1 MRIWVRFQDVCSVW
15 WWRWP
20 DCTGVGFRAKNLPR
34 SLVLGNGNT
43 LIGFDATYSIR
54 DIFYPRVGDANHTMG
69 NLCRV
74 GFYIDRK
81 FAWLDERAWDR
92 KLGYAEDS
100 LVSDVTVSHRGLGIS
115 VRFEDY
121 IDLAR
126 NWFIRNL
133 SVTSAVGFTVGR
145 VFLHYDWYIEGSDI
159 GNTVLYDPRHRGV
172 IAYKANR
179 YFLVGGQCDAEYGVS
194 TWANGK
200 KGNGLAGTWV
210 DAEDGVLGKNPI
222 EQGSVD
228 CTIGFDMGSV
238 GPNQPRRLTH
248 WLCMGSRL
256 SDVTTYGQELIVGK
270 GPDTYRSR
278 TLTYWKVWSEKDHR
292 HIDEELGEEVT
303 DLYRRSV
310 LTARTHVDNR
320 GAVIAS
326 SDFDITK
333 FARDTYAYAWPRDGA
348 LVANA
353 LDRCGHEDVTRQ
365 FFLFCQQTLVEEGFF
380 LHKYTPYGQPGSS
393 WLPWVDS
400 HGARTLPIQEDETG
414 LVLWSLWQHY
424 RIHRNLDFVVDLY
437 TALIVPAAD
446 WMVSY
451 VDQRNGLPIPSWD
464 LWEERW
470 GVHAF
475 TVGSVWGG
483 LDAAR
488 SFADMFGDV
497 PAYARYRDA
506 AERLREASDT
516 NLYSS
521 ELGRF
526 PRRIT
531 VEDDESVTVDTVL
544 DSAIHGLWRFG
555 MYPPED
561 QRIADTMK
569 AIADQLSNK
578 AEAGGIAR
586 YTDDYYFRV
595 EPDTTNVPGNPWFLS
610 TLWLAQWYIA
620 TAKSEPDL
628 KPAREMID
636 WAVRHQ
642 MPGGLLSEQ
651 LDPHTG
657 APLSVSPLTWSHAE
671 FIVTV
676 DEYARASERLRRP
689 AGS

>member
-1 MRIWVRFQDVCSVW
+1 V
-15 WWRWP
+15 
-20 DCTGVGFRAKNLPR
+20 PR
-34 SLVLGNGNT
+34 SLVLGNGNS
-43 LIGFDATYSIR
+43 LVGFDTTYSVR
-54 DIFYPRVGDANHTMG
+54 DIYFPRVGDANHTMG
-69 NLCRV
+69 NLCRT
-74 GFYIDRK
+74 GFFIDGK
-81 FAWLDERAWDR
+81 FAWLDDGAWVR
-92 KLGYAEDS
+92 KFGYAVDS
-100 LVSDVTVSHRGLGIS
+100 LMTDVTMTHPGLGIS

-126 NWFIRNL
+126 NWFIRNVEIL
-133 SVTSAVGFTVGR
+133 SPTGFGAGS
-145 VFLHYDWYIEGSDI
+145 VFFHYDWFIEGSDI

-179 YFLVGGQCDAEYGVS
+179 YFLIGGQSGDEYGIS

-200 KGNGLAGTWV
+200 KGNGAAGTWV

-228 CTIGFDMGSV
+228 CTVGFDLG
-238 GPNQPRRLTH
+238 GAAANQPRSLTH
-248 WLCMGSRL
+248 WLCMGTRL
-256 SDVTTYGQELIVGK
+256 SEVTAYGQELIVSR
-270 GPDTYRSR
+270 GPDTYRDR
-278 TLTYWKVWSEKDHR
+278 TITYWQVWSEKDHR
-292 HIDEELGEEVT
+292 HIDEHLGP
-303 DLYRRSV
+303 DASKLYRRSV
-310 LTARTHVDNR
+310 LTVRTHADNR
-320 GAVIAS
+320 GAIIAS

-353 LDRCGHEDVTRQ
+353 LDRAGHEDVTRQ
-365 FFLFCQQTLVEEGFF
+365 FFLFCQQSLVEEGFF

-400 HGARTLPIQEDETG
+400 HGVRTLPVQEDETG

-424 RIHRNLDFVVDLY
+424 RIHRNLDFVVGLY
-437 TALIVPAAD
+437 STLLVPAAD

-475 TVGSVWGG
+475 TVGAVWAG

-488 SFADMFGDV
+488 NFADLFGDV
-497 PAYARYRDA
+497 KAYVRYRDA
-506 AERLREASDT
+506 AERLREAADT
-516 NLYSS
+516 NLYSA

-544 DSAIHGLWRFG
+544 DSAIYGLWRFG
-555 MYPPED
+555 MYPADDP
-561 QRIADTMK
+561 RIVETMT

-578 AEAGGIAR
+578 ANSGGIAR

-595 EPDTTNVPGNPWFLS
+595 EPDTSKVPGNPWFMC
-610 TLWLAQWYIA
+610 TMWLAQWYIA
-620 TAKSEPDL
+620 TAGSLPDL
-628 KPAREMID
+628 KPAREMVD
-636 WAVRHQ
+636 WAVKHQ
-642 MPGGLLSEQ
+642 LPGGLLSEQ
-651 LDPHTG
+651 LHPHTG
-657 APLSVSPLTWSHAE
+657 TPLSVSPLTWSHAE
-671 FIVTV
+671 FIVSV
-676 DEYARASERLRRP
+676 DDYCRKADSLRRTADGP
-689 AGS
+689 T

>member
-1 MRIWVRFQDVCSVW
+1 MVAGTS
-15 WWRWP
+15 
-20 DCTGVGFRAKNLPR
+20 
-34 SLVLGNGNT
+34 SSNT
-43 LIGFDATYSIR
+43 
-54 DIFYPRVGDANHTMG
+54 P
-69 NLCRV
+69 
-74 GFYIDRK
+74 
-81 FAWLDERAWDR
+81 ERRQA
-92 KLGYAEDS
+92 A
-100 LVSDVTVSHRGLGIS
+100 TVSHRGLGIS
-115 VRFEDY
+115 VLFEDY

-145 VFLHYDWYIEGSDI
+145 VFLHYDWCIEGSDI

-179 YFLVGGQCDAEYGVS
+179 YLLVGGQCDAEYGVS

-200 KGNGLAGTWV
+200 KGNGLAGT
-210 DAEDGVLGKNPI
+210 G
-222 EQGSVD
+222 
-228 CTIGFDMGSV
+228 
-238 GPNQPRRLTH
+238 
-248 WLCMGSRL
+248 
-256 SDVTTYGQELIVGK
+256 
-270 GPDTYRSR
+270 
-278 TLTYWKVWSEKDHR
+278 
-292 HIDEELGEEVT
+292 
-303 DLYRRSV
+303 
-310 LTARTHVDNR
+310 VDNR

-446 WMVSY
+446 WMLSY

-610 TLWLAQWYIA
+610 TLLLAQWYIA

-676 DEYARASERLRRP
+676 DEYCRRADLLRGAP
-689 AGS
+689 DGPI